1 VRERARISGAGPS
14 THGMLTA
21 PWTARVSAGPGT
33 DARGG
38 RKRERS
44 RVTYMRVPSRG
55 PYVRVFD
62 VSVQLRSR
70 PSGRGGGARA
80 VALCRSRVPS
90 LLSDT
95 GHTASTQVHPGR
107 LTMLAQT
114 QCQP

>member
-1 VRERARISGAGPS
+1 
-14 THGMLTA
+14 
-21 PWTARVSAGPGT
+21 
-33 DARGG
+33 
-38 RKRERS
+38 
-44 RVTYMRVPSRG
+44 VTYMRVPSRG

-95 GHTASTQVHPGR
+95 GHTASTQVHTGR
-107 LTMLAQT
+107 LTMLSNPVSAVT
-114 QCQP
+114 RVPWSTWSTWSTWSVSPSLETRPRGDPTV